1 MCIQYFLLAHVMLR
15 DNLRRAKYTKQL
27 RLEAFTNRNA
37 VDEWIRRLNQ
47 KEMVMTI
54 ELGESRVTAPALIE
68 AFNFNLRSDN
78 QPLNFFPPAIRMD
91 LQRRDVINAFTS
103 KIQKEIDAAHTENMQ
118 KIDSDIKKDVE
129 SEGGSNEPMD
139 ATTPESTVTKE
150 HVIHVTLYY
159 NSKAEEKNQADK
171 AASLKVGPDL
181 KPYYS
186 VSDVFPDNKYQDAAV
201 RKQRL
206 IDWAL
211 GYEALRLAQVY
222 AETARRLKVAAD
234 ALAVIQAEQA
244 RLTAANEA
252 VRNAN
257 TFRAPGPA
265 SAAGSLFMTSAGTVT
280 VVEAAALTLQA
291 AIRAAISALGGVIAS
306 VGAGL
311 VVGVSALFY
320 SSKLAN
326 GELSERYAFST
337 PVSDLIPDLQQD
349 LNSVVATGGTV
360 DLAYRISSKTAADG
374 QSEVFVVKTDGVTV
388 PSKVRVVAARYDAAQ
403 KVYTATTADVPPRTL
418 TWTPIVSPGNN
429 STTSPTEQPV
439 PTVYTGA
446 TVTPVEGRIDAFPAV
461 SEASFDDFIT
471 VFPAD
476 SGLPPIYT
484 MFRDRRED
492 AGVATGFGQPV
503 SGNWLGAASQ
513 VEGAPIPSQIAD
525 QLRGKE
531 FKNFRKFR
539 EAFWK
544 SVANDSELS
553 KQFISNH
560 ISEMKNGRAPFVR
573 KGDRVG
579 GQVKFELHH
588 ATYVSKGGAVFDI
601 DNIRVVT
608 PKQHSSIHLEGK

>member
-1 MCIQYFLLAHVMLR
+1 
-15 DNLRRAKYTKQL
+15 
-27 RLEAFTNRNA
+27 
-37 VDEWIRRLNQ
+37 
-47 KEMVMTI
+47 MTI

-78 QPLNFFPPAIRMD
+78 QPLNFFPPATRMD

-103 KIQKEIDAAHTENMQ
+103 KFQKEIDAAHAENMQ

-139 ATTPESTVTKE
+139 AITPESTVTKE
-150 HVIHVTLYY
+150 HVIHVKLYY

-244 RLTAANEA
+244 RLTAAHEA

-291 AIRAAISALGGVIAS
+291 AIRAAISALGGVVAS

-349 LNSVVATGGTV
+349 LNSVVAMGGTV

-553 KQFISNH
+553 KQFISNN